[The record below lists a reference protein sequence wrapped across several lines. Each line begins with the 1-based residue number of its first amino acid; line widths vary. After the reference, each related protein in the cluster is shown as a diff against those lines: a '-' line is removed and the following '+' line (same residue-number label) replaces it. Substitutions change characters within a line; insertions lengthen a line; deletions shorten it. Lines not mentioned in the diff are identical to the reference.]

1 MSSPVIRATL
11 ANSKHPEY
19 GEATIPFPI
28 PAPQYDAILEMLTAI
43 GIGDSLRRDCLVKEL
58 DGDCLVLKCLEQQQ
72 VNVDELDYL
81 AKRLSGFD
89 AETMTRFCAV
99 TEHMALHDMTDL
111 INLTFCCWETTVIH
125 DFSDLAEVGK
135 KHLQLLNNGY
145 RPVKELAKAEEVQAA
160 KELIGSGWGIVTS
173 YGVLYENGMVFEPVY
188 DGQIFPSM
196 IEGGKPLTIGFC
208 RPDDPGAEKILVN
221 LPVPDAAVD
230 RVMARLET
238 EERTPVV
245 LEIERCPFQ
254 DAIWRFLT
262 ENVHTLADGN
272 TAAKALDALPK
283 EQWDKLA
290 AAILFA
296 KPKTVEQFAMLAGQ
310 DLLFDFEFLP
320 DVCTA
325 KGCGRYLIQR
335 SGHYAY
341 DETLD
346 EFYDYEKRGRL
357 WMKQHPGIFTSE
369 GYISYEGAMPLEDVL
384 AKADRQQQDPPQPE
398 MTMG

>member
-11 ANSKHPEY
+11 GNPKHPEY

-28 PAPQYDAILEMLTAI
+28 PAPQYDAILEMLTTI
-43 GIGDSLRRDCLVKEL
+43 GIGDALQRDSLVTEL
-58 DGDCLVLKCLEQQQ
+58 DGDCPVLKCLEQQQ

-81 AKRLSGFD
+81 AKRLAGFD
-89 AETMTRFCAV
+89 AETITRFCAV
-99 TEHMALHDMTDL
+99 TEHMALRDMTDL

-135 KHLQLLNNGY
+135 KHLQLLNDGY
-145 RPVKELAKAEEVQAA
+145 RPVKELAKAEEIQAA
-160 KELIGSGWGIVTS
+160 KDLISSGSGAITS

-196 IEGGKPLTIGFC
+196 IEGSKPLTIGFY

-221 LPVPDAAVD
+221 LPIPNAAD
-230 RVMARLET
+230 GRVMARLEAKGS
-238 EERTPVV
+238 TP
-245 LEIERCPFQ
+245 LGFEIERCPFQ
-254 DAIWRFLT
+254 DAIWSFLT

-283 EQWDKLA
+283 NQWDKLA
-290 AAILFA
+290 AAMLVA
-296 KPKTVEQFAMLAGQ
+296 KPKTVEQFAMFAGQ

-320 DVCTA
+320 NVRTA

-341 DETLD
+341 DEALD

-357 WMKQHPGIFTSE
+357 WVKQHPGLFTPE
-369 GYISYEGAMPLEDVL
+369 GYISYEGVMPLEDVL
-384 AKADRQQQDPPQPE
+384 VRADQLQQESPQPE